1 MLNRETEKLY
11 YSNPYLTS
19 CVARVVRI
27 GQDYIELD
35 KTIAFPEGGGQEADH
50 GEITAGDLSIR
61 FVHAKKMYGM
71 PAHLPDFPDITVGGV
86 IWHMVTPEDQP
97 QLKELKQGQEV
108 IVKIDAVRRAWLALS
123 HTASHLVYLG
133 IGVHR
138 PDAIGATLGCHIKT
152 HAARFD
158 FSVAERFQMEE
169 IAAISTTANALITR
183 RLPIEVFSDRKYP
196 DARYWRCDGQ
206 TIPCGGLHLS
216 ITTPIVELTVRRK
229 SLGAGKERISCEFPQ
244 ATIDLANYDQ
254 DNHANASS
262 LR

>member
-11 YSNPYLTS
+11 YSSPYLTS

-50 GEITAGDLSIR
+50 GEITSGDLKFR
-61 FVHAKKMYGM
+61 FFHAKKMYGM
-71 PAHLPDFPDITVGGV
+71 PAHLPNLPDITVGGV

-97 QLKELKQGQEV
+97 RLKELQQGQEV
-108 IVKIDAVRRAWLALS
+108 IVQIDARRRAWLALS

-133 IGVHR
+133 IGAHR
-138 PDAIGATLGCHIKT
+138 PDAIGATLGCHIKID
-152 HAARFD
+152 AARFD
-158 FSVAERFQMEE
+158 FSVAERFQIDE
-169 IAAISTTANALITR
+169 IDAISATANELITR
-183 RLPIEVFSDRKYP
+183 NLPIEVYSDSQYP

-216 ITTPIVELTVRRK
+216 TTTPIVKLTVRRK

-244 ATIDLANYDQ
+244 ATIDLTDYGQ
-254 DNHANASS
+254 TNHLNPSS
-262 LR
+262 YR